1 MNKVKSKN
9 QNVSFMLDAPVWRV
23 IIKMAVPTII
33 SMIVMSAYG
42 MVDIFFVS
50 RLGTAASAAVGIV
63 FSIFT
68 MIQAVGSMIG
78 IGAGNLISE
87 SLGAKK
93 TDDAADIASVSFFAS
108 IFFGIVV
115 MILGL
120 IFKDELMDFLG
131 ATKTIMPFAKDF
143 AHYILIAAPIICS
156 SFVLNILLLL
166 KEN

>member
-93 TDDAADIASVSFFAS
+93 
-108 IFFGIVV
+108 
-115 MILGL
+115 
-120 IFKDELMDFLG
+120 
-131 ATKTIMPFAKDF
+131 
-143 AHYILIAAPIICS
+143 
-156 SFVLNILLLL
+156 N
-166 KEN
+166 